1 MHRGGLKPI
10 CHGIAA
16 HELATCSGL
25 SGERNY
31 MAGMKGRRVEQ
42 AADFLIKK
50 AEALATNGSW

>member
-1 MHRGGLKPI
+1 
-10 CHGIAA
+10 
-16 HELATCSGL
+16 
-25 SGERNY
+25 